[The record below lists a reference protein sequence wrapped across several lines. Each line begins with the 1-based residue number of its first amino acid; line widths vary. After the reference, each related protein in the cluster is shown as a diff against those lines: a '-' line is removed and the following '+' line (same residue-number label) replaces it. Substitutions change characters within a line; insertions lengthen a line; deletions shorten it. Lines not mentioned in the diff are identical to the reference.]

1 MTEVLTRR
9 LKRWQ
14 SAQELERK
22 AGQKI
27 DESFALLPDLIIMDG
42 GKGQLSRA
50 VSVLKEFDLFDRVAV
65 VGLAKRVEEVF
76 LPEKSDSILLP
87 RHSEGLYLIQ
97 RIRDEAHRFAITA
110 HRARRS
116 REGMASQLEKIPGIG
131 TVKRKALLKHF
142 GNIEAIAKA
151 EKAELLLVDGINESL
166 ADTIRDYFG

>member
-1 MTEVLTRR
+1 
-9 LKRWQ
+9 
-14 SAQELERK
+14 
-22 AGQKI
+22 
-27 DESFALLPDLIIMDG
+27 
-42 GKGQLSRA
+42 
-50 VSVLKEFDLFDRVAV
+50 
-65 VGLAKRVEEVF
+65 VEEVF